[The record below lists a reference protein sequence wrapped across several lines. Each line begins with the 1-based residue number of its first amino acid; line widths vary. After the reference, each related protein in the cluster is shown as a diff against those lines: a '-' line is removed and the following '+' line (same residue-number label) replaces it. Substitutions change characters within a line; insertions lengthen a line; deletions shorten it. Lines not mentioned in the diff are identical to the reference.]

1 MRIKTVKVAWFRGAA
16 DSITL
21 DPNSKSMVV
30 YGENASGKS
39 SFVDA
44 IEYVIHEGKIKH
56 LAHEYSGRYQEK
68 GVINTHTPKNKKTE
82 IHIKFQD
89 GSELATEINKKGTFT
104 SSGAAT
110 IAMNSWDYQR
120 TVLRQDEVA
129 SFIHVTKGSKYST
142 LLPLFGLHELEV
154 AAENIRQ
161 LVKSVEQQSKLSEI
175 KTAITMVEA
184 KRKAEFGEADDD
196 HIDTRIKTLHTKYC
210 AKNVDTTDPID
221 RCSELEASLNTR
233 IASFSA
239 DQKRHFT
246 LQGVADLNLQNNVD
260 DVRTANDK
268 LAGAIEPFIK
278 EKLQVLQSANLFVD
292 KLEDEKEVICPA
304 CGRAIPVEEFQAHV
318 TSENERLQE
327 ISDTFNTRK
336 AAIGVLCNTLTSLQ
350 SGLSKTD
357 VVSWR
362 DNLNSGVIADSFSY
376 LDGINAESL
385 RDNCTEDDI
394 KNIEDKLQPL
404 IDASALSVKD
414 TLPDV
419 SDMSND
425 MKTIVVGKAVLE
437 AGDLAAMAARINALI
452 SFLQSLEQGIREE
465 IKLRS
470 QQVIDEISSDIQK
483 MWAILHP
490 DEAIEDVRLYLPD
503 ETDKAIEIG
512 LKFHGLP
519 QDSPRLTL
527 SESYRNSLGLCIF
540 LSMAKREA
548 SKDRPIF
555 LDDVVVS
562 FDRKHRG
569 MIVELL
575 EKEFSER
582 QIVLLTHD
590 REWYA
595 ELRHQLT
602 QSNWTYRVLMPYE
615 NPEIGIRWSG
625 KGSTFDDARGQLK
638 SEPHS
643 AGNTARTIMDIELA
657 MRAER
662 LKLKMPYLHRERNDH
677 RNAHDFLSRI
687 ISDGKKCFK
696 KEGEK
701 EHECYEEAIEAFRNA
716 DKLILSW
723 ANRASHSF
731 SLDKKEAEKLIDTC
745 EKSLEYFDCSNCKKP
760 VYQTND
766 ETREFVQCQ
775 CGHLR
780 WRYGKA

>member
-1 MRIKTVKVAWFRGAA
+1 MRIETVKLAWFRGAA

-39 SFVDA
+39 SFIDA
-44 IEYVIHEGKIKH
+44 IEHVINKGKIGH
-56 LAHEYSGRYQEK
+56 LTHEYSGRHQEK
-68 GVINTHTPKNKKTE
+68 GIINTHTPKGKKTE

-89 GSELATEINKKGTFT
+89 GSELATEINRRGTFT
-104 SSGAAT
+104 SSGAET

-129 SFIHVTKGSKYST
+129 AFIHERKGSKYSA
-142 LLPLFGLHELEV
+142 LLPLFGLHDLEV

-175 KTAITMVEA
+175 KATITTVEVQ
-184 KRKAEFGEADDD
+184 RKAEFGEDDEQ
-196 HIDTRIKTLHTKYC
+196 INTKIKALHTKYC
-210 AKNVDTTDPID
+210 ADKVDTTDPVD
-221 RCSELEASLNTR
+221 RCNELETSLNTR
-233 IASFSA
+233 IAGFSV
-239 DQKRHFT
+239 DQKKHLI
-246 LQGVADLNLQNNVD
+246 LQEVADLNLQNNVD
-260 DVRTANDK
+260 AVRTANAK

-278 EKLQVLQSANLFVD
+278 EKLQVLQSATLFVE

-304 CGRAIPVEEFQAHV
+304 CGRAISVEEFQAHV

-327 ISDTFNTRK
+327 ISGTFNARK
-336 AAIGVLCNTLTSLQ
+336 VAIGVLCSTLTSLK
-350 SGLSKTD
+350 SDLGKVD
-357 VVSWR
+357 VLSWR
-362 DNLNSGVIADSFSY
+362 DNLNSGVFADSFSY

-385 RDNCTEDDI
+385 RDNCTEGDI
-394 KNIEDKLQPL
+394 KNIKEKLQPL
-404 IDASALSVKD
+404 IDTSALSVKD

-419 SDMSND
+419 TDMSND
-425 MKTIVVGKAVLE
+425 MKTIEASKAVLKAE
-437 AGDLAAMAARINALI
+437 DLVATAARINALI

-465 IKLRS
+465 IKRRS

-483 MWAILHP
+483 MWSILHP
-490 DEAIEDVRLYLPD
+490 DKAIEDVWLYLPD
-503 ETDKAIEIG
+503 DTVKAIDIG
-512 LKFHGLP
+512 LRFHGVV

-540 LSMAKREA
+540 LAMSKCEA

-562 FDRKHRG
+562 FDRNHRG

-602 QSNWTYRVLMPYE
+602 QSNWTFKVLMPYE
-615 NPEIGIRWSG
+615 NPKVGIRWSG
-625 KGSTFDDARGQLK
+625 KVSTFDDARGQLK
-638 SEPHS
+638 SEPPS

-677 RNAHDFLSRI
+677 RDAHDFLSRI

-696 KEGEK
+696 KRGEK
-701 EHECYEEAIEAFRNA
+701 EHEFYEEAIEAFRNA

-723 ANRASHSF
+723 ANRGSHSF
-731 SLDKKEAEKLIDTC
+731 SLDKKEAEKLIDAC
-745 EKSLEYFDCSNCKKP
+745 EKSLEYFDCSICKKP